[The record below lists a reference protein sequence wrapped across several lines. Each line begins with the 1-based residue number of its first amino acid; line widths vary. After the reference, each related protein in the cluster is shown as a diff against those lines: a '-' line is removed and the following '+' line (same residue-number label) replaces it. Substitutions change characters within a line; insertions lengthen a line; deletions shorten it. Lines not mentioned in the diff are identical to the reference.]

1 MAGSLDGRKTMVIGR
16 EDYDYLIIR
25 KNIAEVWVS
34 PNSTLS
40 CDEIAAELRRVAKF
54 VEAAGE

>member
-25 KNIAEVWVS
+25 KDVAEVWVS
-34 PNSTLS
+34 PNSNMS
-40 CDEIAAELRRVAKF
+40 CDEIAAELRRVAVF
-54 VEAAGE
+54 VEEAGA